1 LSCGTLK
8 GVFPRLF
15 SLSSAKNAKMAE
27 LGYWYNGEW
36 VWNLVWHRSFFD
48 WEKSL
53 VEQLFQSLQEVK
65 LVFGE
70 ADSWVWKESNFLS
83 QLCLCSGKAG

>member
-1 LSCGTLK
+1 M
-8 GVFPRLF
+8 GVEFGLR
-15 SLSSAKNAKMAE
+15 
-27 LGYWYNGEW
+27 
-36 VWNLVWHRSFFD
+36 RSFFD

-65 LVFGE
+65 LVFGGGGQLGLE
-70 ADSWVWKESNFLS
+70 DWGRGQLGLEDWGESNFLS